1 MFALKHHFG
10 GHAKVNWPDM
20 RARPSRHHDECMCA
34 CVSGCVWLRLVFVDE
49 RMPTYGLG
57 ADDVVW
63 CTTVNYGG
71 PPCQIGALNQLLHG
85 VPVALLFAF
94 ACELPRV
101 QLAGCVCV
109 CPFCCTSV
117 FFMFCAC
124 VCVAISVSSVR
135 CRVWL
140 RFVMHA
146 RWRVSVCVFVCMC
159 AEKPFRDYGRISSRI
174 NYACATPPTNANTIE
189 RQSVQRT
196 NSL

>member
-1 MFALKHHFG
+1 
-10 GHAKVNWPDM
+10 M
-20 RARPSRHHDECMCA
+20 RARPSRHHDECVCA

-85 VPVALLFAF
+85 VPLALLFAF

-117 FFMFCAC
+117 FFYVLC
-124 VCVAISVSSVR
+124 VCVRCHFRAFGAVSCLAPICYTV
-135 CRVWL
+135 
-140 RFVMHA
+140 HA
-146 RWRVSVCVFVCMC
+146 RWRASVCVFVCMC
-159 AEKPFRDYGRISSRI
+159 AEKPFRGYGRISSRI
-174 NYACATPPTNANTIE
+174 NYACATPSN
-189 RQSVQRT
+189 QREH
-196 NSL
+196 N